1 MNDIKKEDEKNTEKD
16 MSQFGITN
24 LKDFEIKKEISL
36 SYEYIKIYKV
46 LRNVDKKYYIL
57 IQYPLNIITNY
68 IDKLEKISE
77 IIIIFLKKINHINVL
92 SIKESFIDKSKPSVI
107 MILELYDNKT
117 IQNSILSKYK
127 LMKDKY
133 IPESTLLDYLNNI
146 IEGLSI
152 LHKNNIF
159 NINLDPQNIYID
171 DKLHVLY
178 DKSCNPLFEFAN
190 VPIFYIEKNGKKY
203 LNI

>member
-77 IIIIFLKKINHINVL
+77 IIIIFLKK
-92 SIKESFIDKSKPSVI
+92 
-107 MILELYDNKT
+107 
-117 IQNSILSKYK
+117 
-127 LMKDKY
+127 
-133 IPESTLLDYLNNI
+133 
-146 IEGLSI
+146 
-152 LHKNNIF
+152 
-159 NINLDPQNIYID
+159 
-171 DKLHVLY
+171 
-178 DKSCNPLFEFAN
+178 
-190 VPIFYIEKNGKKY
+190 
-203 LNI
+203 